1 MGFDSR
7 IAELKLELPPA
18 PKPIGVY
25 SPAIKVGNLL
35 FASGH
40 GPLKSD
46 GTLFEGKVGA
56 PLSLEEGYVAA
67 RQVGLAMLATL
78 RKELGTLDKIKR
90 VVKVLGLVNCTAEFR
105 EQPKVINGFSELMVA
120 VFGEAGRAARSA
132 VGTNSLPGN
141 IPVEVEAIFE
151 IEA

>member
-1 MGFDSR
+1 MGFDQR
-7 IAELKLELPPA
+7 IAELKLELPPP
-18 PKPIGVY
+18 PKPVGVY
-25 SPAIKVGNLL
+25 TPLVKVGNLA

-40 GPLKSD
+40 GPLKVD

-56 PLSLEEGYVAA
+56 PLSIEEGYHAA

-105 EQPKVINGFSELMVA
+105 EQPKVMNGFSELMVA

-132 VGTNSLPGN
+132 VGTNSLPSN

-151 IEA
+151 LEA